1 LFLMQ
6 FGIWRAAAFVS
17 SPIHLL
23 ILTQYQRVTDG
34 RTDGAQTGTPP
45 APMPRSSQGLKTLFC
60 VHEDE
65 LLWAADELLTEEGQT
80 HHVLSHNEWPE
91 RYHGCEQWRIH
102 GGGGRSPPQSES
114 GLWRVFSG
122 NQFSQFV
129 VSFLFLFQ
137 GLINSSPITNLS
149 PQDCECVCAIRANKT
164 TDNDTHTCIST
175 LCEADTNTT

>member
-1 LFLMQ
+1 MS
-6 FGIWRAAAFVS
+6 RSVVRR
-17 SPIHLL
+17 SP
-23 ILTQYQRVTDG
+23 
-34 RTDGAQTGTPP
+34 
-45 APMPRSSQGLKTLFC
+45 SQGLKTFFC

-80 HHVLSHNEWPE
+80 HHVVLSHNDLNVTTVVSS
-91 RYHGCEQWRIH
+91 GGTI
-102 GGGGRSPPQSES
+102 GGGAVGQIAAPQSEWS
-114 GLWRVFSG
+114 LKSFFG